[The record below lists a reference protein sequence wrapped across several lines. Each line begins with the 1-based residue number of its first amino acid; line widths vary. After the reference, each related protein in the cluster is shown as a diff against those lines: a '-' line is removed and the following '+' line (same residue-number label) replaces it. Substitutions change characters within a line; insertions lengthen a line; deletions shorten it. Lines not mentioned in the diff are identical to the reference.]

1 MMDGNKRIKKIIIWG
16 AKYQFKVIRPILI
29 SQGFKIEL
37 LIDETPYLKKY
48 LGYDVVNSLEDF
60 KKWRKDKNNKD
71 ELGFIICISN
81 PNGKIREKKAKE
93 LINLG
98 LKPISIIS
106 KSARIADDV
115 VLGDGLQ
122 ILENVVI
129 HPGSKIGDYCIF
141 LSNSLIDHD
150 CIIGKCVELAGGV
163 NLAGRIHI
171 GDYSWLGIGSTVFA
185 DQNSED
191 PRVIG
196 SNCIIGASSLVN
208 KNIPNNYVAYGVPA
222 KKIRKNEK

>member
-1 MMDGNKRIKKIIIWG
+1 MDGNKHIKKIIIWG
-16 AKYQFKVIRPILI
+16 ARYQFKVIKPILL

-37 LIDETPYLKKY
+37 LIDETPNLKNY
-48 LGYDVVNSLEDF
+48 LGYNVVNSLEDF
-60 KKWRKDKNNKD
+60 KKWKKNKKSKG
-71 ELGFIICISN
+71 ELGFIVCISN

-106 KSARIADDV
+106 KSARIANDV
-115 VLGDGLQ
+115 KLGKGLQ

-129 HPGSKIGDYCIF
+129 HPGSKIGNYCIV

-150 CIIGKCVELAGGV
+150 CILGKCVELAGGV

-191 PRVIG
+191 PRKIG
-196 SNCIIGASSLVN
+196 NNCIIGASSLVN
-208 KNIPNNYVAYGVPA
+208 KDIPNNYVAYGIPA